1 MDAGLAV
8 RTAVTTAGSYAQPAV
23 AVASTAPTELPSAQT
38 VSPVAKDE
46 AARNDPNLTAG
57 DSITRDAIID
67 PNTSEVVYRI
77 LDTQTHRVVHQEPDR
92 AMLRQM
98 AYVRAKAACALASGA
113 NVVDATQ
120 RALAHIDTVM

>member
-1 MDAGLAV
+1 MDAGLAI
-8 RTAVTTAGSYAQPAV
+8 RTAVNVAGSQAQPAIV
-23 AVASTAPTELPSAQT
+23 ISSAAPTELPPGKT
-38 VSPVAKDE
+38 VSPVVKDK
-46 AARNDPNLTAG
+46 APRNDPSTTAG
-57 DSITRDAIID
+57 DSTTRDAIID

-77 LDTQTHRVVHQEPDR
+77 LDAQTHQVVQQEPDR

-120 RALAHIDTVM
+120 RAAVHIDTVM